1 MTFIKHHLACPQC
14 GGSDPVSLNEDGSAK
29 CFSCETYLL
38 NYNKELTGEIVTE
51 KETDTTALHGGDYVA
66 LTDRRISEATA
77 KKYGVKSV
85 LSSNGE
91 IVQHVNLIGMFSLR
105 RRYILKISD
114 FSEYVFIFEN
124 KYIEQI

>member
-29 CFSCETYLL
+29 CFSCETYFL
-38 NYNKELTGEIVTE
+38 NYNKALEGEIVTE

-91 IVQHVNLIGMFSLR
+91 IVQSVQTSINNRS
-105 RRYILKISD
+105 KS
-114 FSEYVFIFEN
+114 VT
-124 KYIEQI
+124 